1 MNMIFNAINNLK
13 KLCKANKM
21 KHFTLQILQHFYNAV
36 EVFMKKKCLMKK

>member
-1 MNMIFNAINNLK
+1 MQLTIK

-36 EVFMKKKCLMKK
+36 RGLYEEKMFNEEIIKN